1 MKFLLFNKLI
11 KSDSREIN
19 PEIKNMHSRE
29 PYAANGAKRKRRRDK
44 FFRKRRRD
52 EFFSLDTK
60 SLDNILSKIIKSD
73 GGIKKVILVDRTGLT
88 LASVSK
94 FSYFPADID
103 GIGAI
108 ASAIF
113 SALEYQGKSLRHGDL
128 EIFTSEFSGGKIFAT
143 SCGPK
148 GVLTLISDPEINIGL
163 IRLILKRSGDEL
175 KEILGESYNM
185 DDDDPINFIRFIE

>member
-1 MKFLLFNKLI
+1 MKFLLFYKLI

-44 FFRKRRRD
+44 
-52 EFFSLDTK
+52 FFSLDTK

-113 SALEYQGKSLRHGDL
+113 CASEKQGKNLELGDL
-128 EIFTSEFSGGKIFAT
+128 EILTSEFSRGIIFAT
-143 SCGPK
+143 SFWPA
-148 GVLTLISDPEINIGL
+148 GVLTLISDPDINIGL
-163 IRLILKRSGDEL
+163 IRLILKRSEEGL
-175 KEILGESYNM
+175 KEFF
-185 DDDDPINFIRFIE
+185 DDDKDIIFRIKLT